1 MSLNRVC
8 GRREAGVNQSGRP
21 IETFD
26 GRGDTFADALE
37 DAAGKAVEKD
47 VANVGKE
54 YVVLHHIVTDPVW
67 RPSGVRRDEFRGA
80 EESVPV

>member
-1 MSLNRVC
+1 
-8 GRREAGVNQSGRP
+8 VNQSRRP

-26 GRGDTFADALE
+26 GVGESFVDALE

-54 YVVLHHIVTDPVW
+54 YVVLHHIVTISNP
-67 RPSGVRRDEFRGA
+67 RISEHTSTLGG
-80 EESVPV
+80 SV

>member
-1 MSLNRVC
+1 M
-8 GRREAGVNQSGRP
+8 NQSGRP

-54 YVVLHHIVTDPVW
+54 YVVLHHIVTISNP
-67 RPSGVRRDEFRGA
+67 RISEHKITLGG
-80 EESVPV
+80 SV

>member
-1 MSLNRVC
+1 M
-8 GRREAGVNQSGRP
+8 NQSGRP

-54 YVVLHHIVTDPVW
+54 YVVLHHLVTVSNP
-67 RPSGVRRDEFRGA
+67 RISEHKITLGG
-80 EESVPV
+80 SV

>member
-1 MSLNRVC
+1 M
-8 GRREAGVNQSGRP
+8 NQSGRP
-21 IETFD
+21 IDTFD

-54 YVVLHHIVTDPVW
+54 YVVLHHIVTVSNP
-67 RPSGVRRDEFRGA
+67 RISEHKITLGG
-80 EESVPV
+80 SV

>member
-1 MSLNRVC
+1 M
-8 GRREAGVNQSGRP
+8 NQSGRP

-54 YVVLHHIVTDPVW
+54 YVVLHHIVTVSNP
-67 RPSGVRRDEFRGA
+67 RISEHKISLGG
-80 EESVPV
+80 SV

>member
-1 MSLNRVC
+1 M
-8 GRREAGVNQSGRP
+8 NQSRRP

-26 GRGDTFADALE
+26 GVGESFHDALE

-54 YVVLHHIVTDPVW
+54 YVVLHHIVTVSNP
-67 RPSGVRRDEFRGA
+67 RISEHKITLGGGTSE
-80 EESVPV
+80 

>member
-1 MSLNRVC
+1 M
-8 GRREAGVNQSGRP
+8 NQSGRP
-21 IETFD
+21 IDTFD

-54 YVVLHHIVTDPVW
+54 YVVLHHIVTVSNP
-67 RPSGVRRDEFRGA
+67 RISEHKISLGG
-80 EESVPV
+80 SV